1 MQHGETGTER
11 ARGFTVAQRETMRA
25 HFIYCTPWPEREG
38 ALPSRWEGE
47 LLVTGLG
54 ISLRTDATARLGA
67 TDGSEQRPCAL
78 SPHRL
83 GFVGSAWGP
92 GGSRWLGATETSRKV
107 TDWTGPHGA
116 GLFHQHLRMFE
127 AAMPW

>member
-1 MQHGETGTER
+1 M
-11 ARGFTVAQRETMRA
+11 AQRETMRA

-67 TDGSEQRPCAL
+67 TGVSRGLVHCLLTVSAL
-78 SPHRL
+78 
-83 GFVGSAWGP
+83 
-92 GGSRWLGATETSRKV
+92 
-107 TDWTGPHGA
+107 
-116 GLFHQHLRMFE
+116 
-127 AAMPW
+127 